1 MEFPTRQFG
10 VLHIRDDQVIDF
22 PEGLIGF
29 ESCKRFFVFDLD
41 DFGIFKWLQS
51 LDDQSLGFIIL
62 DPKLVFKNYD
72 PEFTPKD
79 LEILEASN
87 PGDLVLLS
95 VVTLPEEVRDMTVN
109 LQAPLVINPSK
120 RLGRQVI
127 TISQEYSTKHNVF
140 VQIQNLMK
148 RTG

>member
-1 MEFPTRQFG
+1 VEFPTKQFG
-10 VLHIRDDQVIDF
+10 VIHIREDQVINF

-29 ESCKRFFVFDLD
+29 QSCKRFFVFDLD
-41 DFGIFKWLQS
+41 EFGVFKWLQN
-51 LDDQSLGFIIL
+51 LDDESLGFVIL
-62 DPKLVFKNYD
+62 DPRLLFKDYD
-72 PEFTPKD
+72 PEFVARD
-79 LEILEASN
+79 LEILEASS

-140 VQIQNLMK
+140 VHVKNLMK

>member
-1 MEFPTRQFG
+1 
-10 VLHIRDDQVIDF
+10 
-22 PEGLIGF
+22 
-29 ESCKRFFVFDLD
+29 
-41 DFGIFKWLQS
+41 
-51 LDDQSLGFIIL
+51 
-62 DPKLVFKNYD
+62 
-72 PEFTPKD
+72 

-127 TISQEYSTKHNVF
+127 TISQEYSTRHNVF
-140 VQIQNLMK
+140 VELQNLMK